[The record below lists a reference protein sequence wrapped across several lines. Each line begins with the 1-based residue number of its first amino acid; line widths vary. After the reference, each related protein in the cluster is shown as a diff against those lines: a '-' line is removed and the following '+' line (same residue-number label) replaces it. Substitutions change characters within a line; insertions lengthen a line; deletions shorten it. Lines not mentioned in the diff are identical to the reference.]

1 MFVHGFSDFPWTG
14 WIVAIKDNYLE
25 LGDYNVFS
33 INWNRLAHAPWYN
46 IAATNSRLAKKIS
59 YCGKCFKK
67 SLKIYTFRYVAE
79 YAARWIRLLVSLG
92 VRWEDIHVIGGSL
105 GGQAAG
111 HVGHAVGGKVG
122 RITALDP
129 SGPLFHSERRKDRLD
144 DT

>member
-1 MFVHGFSDFPWTG
+1 M
-14 WIVAIKDNYLE
+14 
-25 LGDYNVFS
+25 
-33 INWNRLAHAPWYN
+33 
-46 IAATNSRLAKKIS
+46 
-59 YCGKCFKK
+59 
-67 SLKIYTFRYVAE
+67 
-79 YAARWIRLLVSLG
+79 VSLG

-144 DT
+144 DTYGMARKILDVVQFLLLRQQQRRQQQ